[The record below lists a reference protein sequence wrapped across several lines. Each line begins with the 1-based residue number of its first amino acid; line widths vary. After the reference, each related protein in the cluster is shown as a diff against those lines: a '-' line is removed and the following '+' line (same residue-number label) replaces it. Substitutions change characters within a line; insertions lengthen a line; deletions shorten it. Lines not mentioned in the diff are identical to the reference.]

1 VPVCGP
7 DGAITGVIGVSR
19 NITDRKQLEEQLR
32 QAQKMEA
39 VGQLA
44 GGVAH
49 DFNNLLTIIVGFTE
63 LLRIEAAAYPALLE
77 PVDAISDAADRATTL
92 TRQLLAFSRQ
102 SMLQLKVLDLNA
114 TITDTGRMLSRL
126 IGAKIRITL
135 VLDPS
140 IARVRL
146 DPGQFG
152 QVLMNLA
159 VNARDAMPG
168 GGTLTVA
175 TQEIDLSEALA
186 SRLEAAAG
194 PHVMIT
200 VSDTGVGM
208 PTEVLAR
215 IFDPFY
221 TTKDIGKGTGLGL
234 AMVFG
239 IVRQSGGSISADSV
253 PGQGSSFRIYLPVV
267 SDSSQSEDVLVD
279 SERSES

>member
-1 VPVCGP
+1 
-7 DGAITGVIGVSR
+7 
-19 NITDRKQLEEQLR
+19 
-32 QAQKMEA
+32 M
-39 VGQLA
+39 
-44 GGVAH
+44 
-49 DFNNLLTIIVGFTE
+49 
-63 LLRIEAAAYPALLE
+63 
-77 PVDAISDAADRATTL
+77 
-92 TRQLLAFSRQ
+92 
-102 SMLQLKVLDLNA
+102 KVLDLNA

-126 IGAKIRITL
+126 IGETIRITL
-135 VLDPS
+135 VLDPL

-186 SRLEAAAG
+186 SRFEAAAG

-215 IFDPFY
+215 IFDPFC

-239 IVRQSGGSISADSV
+239 IVRQSGGSISVDSV

-267 SDSSQSEDVLVD
+267 SDSPQSEPVRVD
-279 SERSES
+279 PERSVSSNRSAGG